1 MTTIGIDFKKSIE
14 IYEILQY
21 YPILPKGLHW
31 NMNENQEVVGIYFN
45 KEDVVERYYFV
56 RAKEGI
62 IDFFRHEIK
71 LEEDVEMLSLDI
83 VDQTGAVITSIYNN
97 NNDATNNNL

>member
-45 KEDVVERYYFV
+45 KEDEKRLKNEIHDVLWNLNK
-56 RAKEGI
+56 KEPESYI
-62 IDFFRHEIK
+62 FK
-71 LEEDVEMLSLDI
+71 
-83 VDQTGAVITSIYNN
+83 
-97 NNDATNNNL
+97 

>member
-1 MTTIGIDFKKSIE
+1 MTTIGIDFKKPIE

-45 KEDVVERYYFV
+45 KEDEKRLKNEIHDVLWNLNK
-56 RAKEGI
+56 KEPESYI
-62 IDFFRHEIK
+62 FK
-71 LEEDVEMLSLDI
+71 
-83 VDQTGAVITSIYNN
+83 
-97 NNDATNNNL
+97 

>member
-45 KEDVVERYYFV
+45 KEDEKRLKNEIRDVLWNLK
-56 RAKEGI
+56 AMMKNLNKKEPESYI
-62 IDFFRHEIK
+62 LK
-71 LEEDVEMLSLDI
+71 
-83 VDQTGAVITSIYNN
+83 
-97 NNDATNNNL
+97 